1 MLLDEISARLNEPP
15 RPAIRRY
22 QPAAM
27 RSPLLDELTA
37 IHEAG
42 HAVLAHVHDR
52 PIHSA
57 ALTDGGGGEFRHHSN
72 QPIDEAGLLDAIVS
86 GLEPSPSA
94 RDTWRS
100 SLIEVA
106 AGRAAERKFG
116 ATQDFYD
123 ANGSHDREKL
133 VAVACA
139 TTFSL
144 NFLAMAGAFP
154 CTAPVIGSP
163 RVRPANRALGRSKGV
178 CDCFGNRWLPQR
190 RERIARKNV
199 QADFG
204 TSPGEPELSQDEKK
218 SQQRVSRASVLQGS
232 ELESCSR
239 T

>member
-1 MLLDEISARLNEPP
+1 MKFSARLNEPP

-42 HAVLAHVHDR
+42 HAVVAHVHDR

-57 ALTDGGGGEFRHHSN
+57 ALTDGGGEFRHHSD

-123 ANGSHDREKL
+123 ANGSHDRGKL

-139 TTFSL
+139 VTDSDAESLAYIAEIEAEAARLVDEHWAAIQAVARALHAAGSLDEAKIRAAINSADIENAKEDNMATFS
-144 NFLAMAGAFP
+144 
-154 CTAPVIGSP
+154 T
-163 RVRPANRALGRSKGV
+163 
-178 CDCFGNRWLPQR
+178 
-190 RERIARKNV
+190 
-199 QADFG
+199 
-204 TSPGEPELSQDEKK
+204 
-218 SQQRVSRASVLQGS
+218 
-232 ELESCSR
+232 
-239 T
+239 